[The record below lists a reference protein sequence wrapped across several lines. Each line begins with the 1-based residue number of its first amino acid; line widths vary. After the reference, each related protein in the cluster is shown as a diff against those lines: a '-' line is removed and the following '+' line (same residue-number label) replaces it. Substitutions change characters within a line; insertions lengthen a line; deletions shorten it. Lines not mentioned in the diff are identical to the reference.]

1 MKPLKK
7 YLITILSTLLIQSLI
22 LIVFRH
28 HLTTAMPTYFSI
40 TGVPTNY
47 YHYDRPILGPAL
59 LFLAAITLANLAV
72 RLWLR
77 QLANSGILNAKLIAN
92 FAKILIVWLWGFTW
106 VLLFYFFNL
115 SAIGQ
120 VFMVVLN
127 IGAFVTMLTLVRQ
140 FYHDRFKR

>member
-59 LFLAAITLANLAV
+59 LFLAAITLAN
-72 RLWLR
+72 
-77 QLANSGILNAKLIAN
+77 SGILNAKLIAN

-140 FYHDRFKR
+140 FYRDRFKR

>member
-59 LFLAAITLANLAV
+59 LFLAAITLAN
-72 RLWLR
+72 
-77 QLANSGILNAKLIAN
+77 SGILNAKLIAN

-127 IGAFVTMLTLVRQ
+127 IGAFVAMLTLVRQ
-140 FYHDRFKR
+140 FYRDRFKR